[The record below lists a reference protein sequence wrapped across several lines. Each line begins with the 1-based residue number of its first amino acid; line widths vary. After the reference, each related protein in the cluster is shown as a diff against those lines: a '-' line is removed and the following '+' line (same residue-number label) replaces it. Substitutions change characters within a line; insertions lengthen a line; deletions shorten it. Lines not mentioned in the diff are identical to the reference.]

1 MKLDELLL
9 IRKIIIS
16 KSQIQVPARLAYKI
30 R

>member
-16 KSQIQVPARLAYKI
+16 KSQIQVPARLACKI